1 MKKEKN
7 SRFPFFFSKKKL
19 QKLSVEEMDT
29 YYNPIPHFTYE
40 MALAHSPEL
49 RRLPVLPRGGED
61 DGADEGVAGL

>member
-1 MKKEKN
+1 
-7 SRFPFFFSKKKL
+7 
-19 QKLSVEEMDT
+19 MDT

-49 RRLPVLPRGGED
+49 RRLPVLPRGGDD